1 MMCRDVELVGKKVG
15 WELGGAVFGGHP
27 RVLVGSGKGGD
38 GVGGEPVRG
47 QLRPARLTSHAEAGQ
62 STHGGGQQTEV
73 AHRLPNVFPH
83 RGQPQ
88 AKGFS
93 LVWVLSCL
101 WTCSTRLI

>member
-62 STHGGGQQTEV
+62 STHGGGSKQKSLTVCQTSFHT
-73 AHRLPNVFPH
+73 AASHRQRAFPWY
-83 RGQPQ
+83 
-88 AKGFS
+88 GFS
-93 LVWVLSCL
+93 HVSGHAPHA
-101 WTCSTRLI
+101 